1 MSVEPDAE
9 KMHQQSFQ
17 ESEAHT
23 ETDTETEEKDLAGQ
37 LEQARTEI
45 VQLSEE
51 RDSERDKAMR
61 LAAELENTRRRL
73 ERDKSD
79 AVLYAAANFARD
91 ILSVSDNLTRAIEA
105 VGEDAPE
112 AVLPLKTGVEAT
124 ARELAAIF
132 ERHNVK
138 RVPAMGLPLDPNV
151 HQAMIEM
158 EDAKAE
164 PGTVVAEI
172 QAGYT
177 MKDRLLR
184 PALVGVAKAPAD
196 EAVSNAG

>member
-9 KMHQQSFQ
+9 NTPQ
-17 ESEAHT
+17 ETMDAMEENAATELEEAR
-23 ETDTETEEKDLAGQ
+23 A
-37 LEQARTEI
+37 EI
-45 VQLSEE
+45 VKLSEE
-51 RDSERDKAMR
+51 RDNERDKAMR

-91 ILSVSDNLTRAIEA
+91 MLSVSDNLTRAIEA

-112 AVLPLKTGVEAT
+112 AVRPLKTGVEAT

-132 ERHNVK
+132 DRHGVK
-138 RVPAMGLPLDPNV
+138 RVAALGLPLDPNV
-151 HQAMIEM
+151 HQAMIEV
-158 EDAKAE
+158 EDAEAE
-164 PGTVVAEI
+164 PGTIVNEI

-177 MKDRLLR
+177 MKERLLR
-184 PALVGVAKAPAD
+184 PALVGVAKAPAND
-196 EAVSNAG
+196 AN